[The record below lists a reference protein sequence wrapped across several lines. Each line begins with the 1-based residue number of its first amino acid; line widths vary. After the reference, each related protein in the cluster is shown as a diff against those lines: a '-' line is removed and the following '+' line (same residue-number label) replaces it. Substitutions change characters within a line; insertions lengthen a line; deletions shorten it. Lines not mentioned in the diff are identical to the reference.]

1 MNLAIVRRL
10 VAATIA
16 TLLLASVSGCART
29 EAFQP
34 LPALGIDPTR
44 VTVSGISSGA
54 YMAQQVHLALNER
67 VTGAG
72 LIAGGPYGCARGDL
86 DTALSACM
94 APEQAPDVAALA
106 GLARERAT
114 AGRIAPLAALAE
126 DRAWVFH
133 GSLDRTVSAG
143 VTEASAE
150 LYRSLMPG
158 MAIVVETGI
167 AAGHTFP
174 TIDQGGDCAATAS
187 PYIGRCGHDAVAAMF
202 AALLD
207 LPTAPPAPPQGRLIA
222 VDQTAHDAAGAPAS
236 MDGSAWLYVPPRCE
250 AGGCGLHVAFHGC
263 EQSQGKIARQF
274 VDLTG
279 YTSHADRAGVVVL
292 FPQARASFVP
302 LNPKACWDWWG
313 YTGPDY
319 DTREGA
325 QVRVIASMIDRLAAA
340 PSR

>member
-1 MNLAIVRRL
+1 MKRPTRRSIGVAAATLVVL
-10 VAATIA
+10 VA
-16 TLLLASVSGCART
+16 GCART
-29 EAFQP
+29 EPFQP
-34 LPALGIDPTR
+34 LPALGVDSAR

-54 YMAQQVHLALNER
+54 YMAQQVHFALNDR

-106 GLARERAT
+106 EQARARAG
-114 AGRIAPLAALAE
+114 AGRIAALTTFAE

-133 GSLDRTVSAG
+133 GSLDRTVAAG

-150 LYRSLMPG
+150 IYRVLMPG
-158 MAIVVETGI
+158 MAIKVETAI

-174 TIDQGGDCAATAS
+174 TVDQGVECALTES
-187 PYIGRCGHDAVAAMF
+187 PYIGRCGYDAVAALF
-202 AALLD
+202 EALFD
-207 LPTAPPAPPQGRLIA
+207 LPLAPAAAPQGRLIA
-222 VDQTAHDAAGAPAS
+222 VDQAAFDASGAPAS

-250 AGGCGLHVAFHGC
+250 AGGCGLHIAFHGC

-274 VDLTG
+274 VDMTG
-279 YTSHADRAGVVVL
+279 YTGHADRAGVVVL
-292 FPQARASFVP
+292 FPQARASFSP

-313 YTGPDY
+313 YTGADY
-319 DTREGA
+319 DTRDGA
-325 QVRVIASMIDRLAAA
+325 QIRVVAAMIDRLAQTPA
-340 PSR
+340 R